1 VTDDMPIHTSHHP
14 IPGHPCRGAKRPRG
28 GRRPGAGA
36 PRGNLNALKHGR
48 RSRQFAEIGA
58 IIAADPGAS
67 ATLLA
72 LAGRRQAKHRRAE
85 EVAATLVAGLYAH
98 ARDIAQGKPSPG
110 PFAGIPRLKDQAK
123 ASNAALSDEG
133 REMLAGLLAEMD
145 EEIKTPVPTI
155 NRSPNNQ
162 IPNTKTPLIE
172 RQNPLIVCPERNRGC
187 PKPYQCPSVS
197 FCGPALTPPPSP
209 PPGPAPG
216 SSSPG
221 AGRSRP
227 RSSRRSPGPRP
238 APSRTPAAARPATT
252 AGTRPAPRST

>member
-1 VTDDMPIHTSHHP
+1 VTDDIPIHASHHP
-14 IPGHPCRGAKRPRG
+14 IENPRPSAKHPRSSAFKGGRG

-72 LAGRRQAKHRRAE
+72 LAGRRHAKHRRAE

-98 ARDIAQGKPSPG
+98 ARDIAQGKPSRG

-123 ASNAALSDEG
+123 PSNAALSDEG

-145 EEIKTPVPTI
+145 EEIK
-155 NRSPNNQ
+155 NAGPNNQ
-162 IPNTKTPLIE
+162 PVPEQSDPQYENT
-172 RQNPLIVCPERNRGC
+172 RD
-187 PKPYQCPSVS
+187 
-197 FCGPALTPPPSP
+197 
-209 PPGPAPG
+209 
-216 SSSPG
+216 
-221 AGRSRP
+221 
-227 RSSRRSPGPRP
+227 
-238 APSRTPAAARPATT
+238 
-252 AGTRPAPRST
+252 